1 MWNYLKAYVLPKMR
15 LGSMPQQWLHVDLFP
30 YRSHRSHTRFSSISI
45 SLVDLFLP
53 LDKSPI
59 ISTHAQDSM
68 LPKRSKVFHAIKVLV
83 CHFPNALASSW
94 SSLCFY
100 LHDQKS
106 TLSPLSMLPTT
117 HHTHPPVASNSYQ
130 SPCLKTS
137 VNNLTLRKPRPLY
150 HHLSKIH
157 DTWHPQES

>member
-1 MWNYLKAYVLPKMR
+1 
-15 LGSMPQQWLHVDLFP
+15 MPQQWLHVDLFP
-30 YRSHRSHTRFSSISI
+30 YQSHRSHTRFSSISI
-45 SLVDLFLP
+45 SLSLIYFSHSINPQLS
-53 LDKSPI
+53 LLTLK
-59 ISTHAQDSM
+59 AQDS
-68 LPKRSKVFHAIKVLV
+68 LFPQRGKVFHAIIVLV

-100 LHDQKS
+100 PYDQKT

-117 HHTHPPVASNSYQ
+117 HHTHPLVASNSYQ

-137 VNNLTLRKPRPLY
+137 VNDLTLRKPHPLY